1 MTATQTPDS
10 RTSTRK
16 TRLMLA
22 GGATVLAG
30 AGWAAWTFLAGAAS
44 QTTDNAYVNGHI
56 VAITPQVAGAVSAIW
71 ADNADRIAAGQ
82 TLVEVDPADIQIALA
97 GARADL
103 ARARRRVQALFA
115 SRDQAAAEV
124 MRRQAELDRAQ
135 ADVAARR
142 GIAAQGAIT
151 SEEARHAAD
160 ALNAARAALA
170 VAQAAERAAQAQ
182 IDGVTPDTH
191 PDVAL
196 AQERLRAAALASQ
209 RTTIRAPVGGM
220 VAQRSVQ
227 LGKQVGIGD
236 KLMSVVPLDQMWI
249 DANFKEIQLAGIC
262 PGQPAVVT
270 VDAHGAKVRYRG
282 RVGDVMAGSGSA
294 FALLPSQNATG
305 NWIKVVQRVPVRIN
319 LDPKDLADHPLRI
332 GLSAEV
338 TVDTARCDATQ
349 AGAPNGE
356 TTDLY
361 RQQRQAA
368 DALAQAGQGWQ

>member
-1 MTATQTPDS
+1 
-10 RTSTRK
+10 
-16 TRLMLA
+16 MLA

-124 MRRQAELDRAQ
+124 TRRQAELDRAQ

-196 AQERLRAAALASQ
+196 AQERLRAAALAAQ

-338 TVDTARCDATQ
+338 TVDTARCEATQ

>member
-124 MRRQAELDRAQ
+124 TRRQAELDRAQ

-196 AQERLRAAALASQ
+196 AQERLRAAALAAQ

-338 TVDTARCDATQ
+338 TVDTARCEATQ

>member
-22 GGATVLAG
+22 GGATLLAG

-124 MRRQAELDRAQ
+124 TRRQAELDRAQ

-196 AQERLRAAALASQ
+196 AQERLRAAALAAQ

-220 VAQRSVQ
+220 VAQRNVQ

-349 AGAPNGE
+349 AGAPAGE

>member
-22 GGATVLAG
+22 GGATLLAG

-124 MRRQAELDRAQ
+124 TRRQAELDRAQ

-196 AQERLRAAALASQ
+196 AQERLRAAALAAQ

-338 TVDTARCDATQ
+338 TVDTARCEATQ

>member
-124 MRRQAELDRAQ
+124 TRRQAELDRAQ

-191 PDVAL
+191 PDLAL
-196 AQERLRAAALASQ
+196 AQERLRAAALAAQ

-338 TVDTARCDATQ
+338 TVDTARCEATQ

>member
-16 TRLMLA
+16 SRLMLA
-22 GGATVLAG
+22 GGATLLAG
-30 AGWAAWTFLAGAAS
+30 AGWAAWTFLAGAAT
-44 QTTDNAYVNGHI
+44 QTTDNAYVNGHV
-56 VAITPQVAGAVSAIW
+56 VAITPQVGGAVSAIW
-71 ADNADRIAAGQ
+71 ADNADRISAGQ
-82 TLVEVDPADIQIALA
+82 TLVEVDPADTQIALA

-115 SRDQAAAEV
+115 SRDQAGAEV
-124 MRRQAELDRAQ
+124 ARRQAELDRAQ
-135 ADVAARR
+135 ADVSARR

-182 IDGVTPDTH
+182 VDGVTPDTH
-191 PDVAL
+191 PDVTL
-196 AQERLRAAALASQ
+196 AQARLRAAALDAQ

-227 LGKQVGIGD
+227 LGKHVAIGD
-236 KLMSVVPLDQMWI
+236 KLMAVVPLDQMWI

-319 LDPKDLADHPLRI
+319 LDPKELADHLLRI

-338 TVDTARCDATQ
+338 TVDTARCDPAQ
-349 AGAPNGE
+349 AGAARGE
-356 TTDLY
+356 TTDIY

-368 DALAQAGQGWQ
+368 DTLAQAGQGLQ

>member
-22 GGATVLAG
+22 GGATLLAG

-97 GARADL
+97 APAPTWRAPGAACRRCSPAATRPPPRSRA
-103 ARARRRVQALFA
+103 ARPNWTAPRPTWP
-115 SRDQAAAEV
+115 
-124 MRRQAELDRAQ
+124 
-135 ADVAARR
+135 RR

-196 AQERLRAAALASQ
+196 ARNLRAAALAAQ

-227 LGKQVGIGD
+227 LGKQVGLGD

-349 AGAPNGE
+349 AGAPAGE

>member
-1 MTATQTPDS
+1 MCSSD
-10 RTSTRK
+10 
-16 TRLMLA
+16 L
-22 GGATVLAG
+22 
-30 AGWAAWTFLAGAAS
+30 
-44 QTTDNAYVNGHI
+44 
-56 VAITPQVAGAVSAIW
+56 
-71 ADNADRIAAGQ
+71 
-82 TLVEVDPADIQIALA
+82 ALA
-97 GARADL
+97 A
-103 ARARRRVQALFA
+103 
-115 SRDQAAAEV
+115 
-124 MRRQAELDRAQ
+124 
-135 ADVAARR
+135 
-142 GIAAQGAIT
+142 
-151 SEEARHAAD
+151 
-160 ALNAARAALA
+160 
-170 VAQAAERAAQAQ
+170 
-182 IDGVTPDTH
+182 
-191 PDVAL
+191 
-196 AQERLRAAALASQ
+196 Q

-338 TVDTARCDATQ
+338 TVDTARCEATQ

>member
-124 MRRQAELDRAQ
+124 TRGQAELDRAQ

-170 VAQAAERAAQAQ
+170 VAQAAEGAAQAQ

-196 AQERLRAAALASQ
+196 AQERLRATTQAPQ

-338 TVDTARCDATQ
+338 TVDTARCEATQ